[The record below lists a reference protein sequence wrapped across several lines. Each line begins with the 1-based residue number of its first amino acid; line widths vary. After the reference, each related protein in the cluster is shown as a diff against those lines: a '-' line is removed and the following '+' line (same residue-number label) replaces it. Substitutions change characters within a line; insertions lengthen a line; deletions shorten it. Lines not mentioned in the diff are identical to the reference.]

1 MRGALNVPSAR
12 RSAVLACTVA
22 LSVGCASEPSH
33 LLAPDRDAPRLAR
46 GGDGAGPPQSV
57 AFSSTRDGNAEIYLM
72 DPDGGAETRV
82 TVHPAS
88 DVEPDLSPNGQQL
101 VFTSTRSGNADIW
114 LLDLRTGAL
123 KNLTGSAAVEG
134 WPRWSPDGRQI
145 AFHSNR
151 DGNFELYV
159 LDLRTRALTRVTT
172 YAGVDQYPAWSP
184 DGKTLA
190 FRRDMDVWT
199 LELRTG
205 ALAQLTTH
213 PALDQ
218 MPAWSPNGRQL
229 AFMSLREGYCAV
241 FVMNADGSDQV
252 NLTPKPAA
260 DPASAWCSRAPSW
273 STNGRRILF
282 MSLRPGTGGSADV
295 FSVAPDGTDP
305 TRLTVAPGDDATPT
319 AR

>member
-1 MRGALNVPSAR
+1 MRGALDVLAAR
-12 RSAVLACTVA
+12 CSAVLACAAVLA
-22 LSVGCASEPSH
+22 AGCADQPTR
-33 LLAPDRDAPRLAR
+33 LTQPDPAPRFAR
-46 GGDGAGPPQSV
+46 GGEGAGPPQSV
-57 AFSSTRDGNAEIYLM
+57 AFYSARDGNNEIYLM
-72 DPDGGAETRV
+72 DPDGSGQTRV

-88 DVEPDLSPNGQQL
+88 DVEPDLSPNGQSL

-123 KNLTGSAAVEG
+123 VNLTNSPAADG
-134 WPRWSPDGRQI
+134 WARWSPNGQQI

-151 DGNFELYV
+151 DGNFEIYV
-159 LDLRTRALTRVTT
+159 LDVRTGALTRVTT
-172 YAGVDQYPAWSP
+172 YAGVDQYPEWSP
-184 DGKTLA
+184 NGKTLA
-190 FRRDMDVWT
+190 LRRDMDVWT

-205 ALAQLTTH
+205 ELTRLTTH

-218 MPAWSPNGRQL
+218 MAAWSPNGQQL
-229 AFMSLREGYCAV
+229 AFMSLRDGYCSV
-241 FVMNADGSDQV
+241 FVMNADGSEQV
-252 NLTPKPAA
+252 NLTPKPAT

-295 FSVAPDGTDP
+295 FSMAPDGSDL
-305 TRLTVAPGDDATPT
+305 TRLTVAPGDDGMPT